1 MDMQNIE
8 TQLEELKAQVEA
20 ISKKTA
26 PRLELF

>member
-20 ISKKTA
+20 VSKKTA
-26 PRLELF
+26 ENIC